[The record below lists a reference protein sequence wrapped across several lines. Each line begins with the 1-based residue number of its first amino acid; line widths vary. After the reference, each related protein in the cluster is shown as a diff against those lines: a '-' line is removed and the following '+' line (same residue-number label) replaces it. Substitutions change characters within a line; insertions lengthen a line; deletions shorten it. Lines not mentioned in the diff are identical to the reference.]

1 MKLPDIYAILGRIAR
16 TFPFNDN
23 DRDINSFAVIAAQS
37 DLSVSN
43 VNTLEVGTDKRLSWS
58 REWAANGY
66 IPGEFK
72 ADQRTLAIM
81 LNGATIPKKRG
92 DNTCYKL
99 TVTITAP
106 LKCSNCQDGENNDV
120 PYLDTINVE
129 TMTAILHEFSTYALY
144 TGITV
149 NGQLGNYFLSSAEYK
164 ALFPNNN
171 LACPAKQFHSVTWGE
186 GFPYTDTGLERRY
199 LDVDLTV
206 CVCDSEQTQFNYAVT
221 DGDPAGVVRCSCC

>member
-1 MKLPDIYAILGRIAR
+1 MKLPDIYAIMGRIAR

-23 DRDINSFAVIAAQS
+23 DRDINSFVVIVKPN
-37 DLSVSN
+37 DLGVYNSN
-43 VNTLEVGTDKRLSWS
+43 ILEVGADKRHSWS
-58 REWAANGY
+58 RKWAANGY
-66 IPGEFK
+66 IPNEFS

-81 LNGATIPKKRG
+81 LNGATLPKKRG
-92 DNTCYKL
+92 DNTCYKF

-106 LKCSNCQDGENNDV
+106 LQCTGCQNGEDNDV
-120 PYLDTINVE
+120 PYLDAINVE

-171 LACPAKQFHSVTWGE
+171 LACPAKQLHSVTWGE
-186 GFPYTDTGLERRY
+186 GLPYTETAFKRRF
-199 LDVDLTV
+199 LDVELTV
-206 CVCDSEQTQFNYAVT
+206 CVCDTEQTHFNYAVT
-221 DGDPAGVVRCSCC
+221 EGDPAGVVRCSCC